1 MLRCAVA
8 VCVQTISKASVVAEV
23 VKRAPKIGEEIDV
36 SKRLLFLP
44 SDLLQ
49 LLAFVVCHFQL
60 RGLAGECRVP
70 RAAFRAVEAASERT
84 GMRECGVYNMRV
96 RKAKDQFPHGNTRQQ
111 ASFSEQAGVCSS
123 LKFE

>member
-1 MLRCAVA
+1 MLGVAVA
-8 VCVQTISKASVVAEV
+8 VCVQTISKACVVADV

-36 SKRLLFLP
+36 SKSLLFLP

-49 LLAFVVCHFQL
+49 FLAFVVCHFQL

-70 RAAFRAVEAASERT
+70 RAAFRPVEAASEGT
-84 GMRECGVYNMRV
+84 GMRECSVDNMRV
-96 RKAKDQFPHGNTRQQ
+96 RKAKDQFPHRNTRKQ
-111 ASFSEQAGVCSS
+111 ASFSEEAVVCSS